1 MRLPYCFGDGSFLP
15 RHVLVTPKG
24 HRRFSAATRRM
35 ADRGSKPS
43 ESANSLP
50 ARTEKRSFAPGAGVR
65 ALAYRPRF
73 PRQPKASAGS
83 PLVWQTFTR
92 WSFYFRRQTT
102 LGGWASSLQ
111 KMTLA
116 EHDQDP
122 KRG

>member
-1 MRLPYCFGDGSFLP
+1 MRAGGVTCAYPIASAMAAFF
-15 RHVLVTPKG
+15 LVTPKG

-92 WSFYFRRQTT
+92 WCFCFRRRTT
-102 LGGWASSLQ
+102 LGGVGVVI
-111 KMTLA
+111 A
-116 EHDQDP
+116 EDDP
-122 KRG
+122 G